1 MQVENKSAEKDYTFD
16 LDKAFINGLQYDL
29 YMSVDVAPGKKAI
42 EEIDVFGSYL
52 ERMKSEGCE
61 QLSDIELCFAVHEMD
76 NFDDEHMMSGSAHVY
91 PYGKDQAMAFD
102 RPSLSSDVVLV
113 DNDYLTILYIGDKTD
128 SDREYGE
135 YTVELFIVSKS
146 DKDLKVDLSE
156 EYINDFLIPSYADI
170 SIAAGRSRYASV
182 SWGLRVLDD
191 AGVSEVSSIECIF
204 GVQEDD
210 FWAYE
215 DLATEKVTITP

>member
-113 DNDYLTILYIGDKTD
+113 DNAPSRQTPLISFIPFPQSFSLRLIVPY
-128 SDREYGE
+128 SREF
-135 YTVELFIVSKS
+135 V
-146 DKDLKVDLSE
+146 
-156 EYINDFLIPSYADI
+156 N
-170 SIAAGRSRYASV
+170 
-182 SWGLRVLDD
+182 LRLDNFPTL
-191 AGVSEVSSIECIF
+191 VI
-204 GVQEDD
+204 
-210 FWAYE
+210 
-215 DLATEKVTITP
+215 